1 MAETGDV
8 GLAGIERGVGG
19 RCRCRADRSVFNCLA
34 EGGERC
40 GGVLRSLLRADRGA
54 EHVVE
59 IRDALRGRNGVA
71 AADVRL
77 VDEALIAA
85 AAQRKAVP
93 EEVLDSGGLGTARP
107 TTVTI
112 VRAGE
117 LSVDMVVVGVLPF
130 ALGDGQHLVEITV
143 AVGLVALLDEA
154 ARRVVGVLGR
164 HAVGGG

>member
-1 MAETGDV
+1 MAEAGDV

-59 IRDALRGRNGVA
+59 IRGALRRRYGISA
-71 AADVRL
+71 PDVRL
-77 VDEALIAA
+77 VDEALVAA
-85 AAQRKAVP
+85 ADQRKAVP
-93 EEVLDSGGLGTARP
+93 AEVLGPA
-107 TTVTI
+107 VAV

-117 LSVDMVVVGVLPF
+117 LAVDMIVVGVLPL
-130 ALGDGQHLVEITV
+130 ALGDGEDLVKIAV
-143 AVGLVALLDEA
+143 AVGLVTFANEA